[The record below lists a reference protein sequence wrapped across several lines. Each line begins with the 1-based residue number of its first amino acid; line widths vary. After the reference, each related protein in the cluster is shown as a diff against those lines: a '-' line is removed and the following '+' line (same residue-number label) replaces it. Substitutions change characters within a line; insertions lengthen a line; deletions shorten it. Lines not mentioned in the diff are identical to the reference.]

1 MIIEIGVAVAAAVVI
16 YKIGVTKVS
25 ADVKA
30 AIAKVEA
37 LVSPTP
43 AAAPAAA
50 APAAAAP
57 AATTASAV
65 AAPVTASGIVAT
77 IKADLAKYL

>member
-30 AIAKVEA
+30 AIAKIEA
-37 LVSPTP
+37 LVVPGAPTT
-43 AAAPAAA
+43 AAAPA
-50 APAAAAP
+50 
-57 AATTASAV
+57 TAAV
-65 AAPVTASGIVAT
+65 ASVEVTPTSIVAT